1 MLIFIERLM
10 FVKKK
15 LKKQSVSEE
24 QINTLVSLQ
33 LHQDFQEYLNEL
45 SNRVSDKEQLSKIVS
60 MKLISLVERFIT
72 RVSSELAINYQ
83 RKYSLWVMSAY

>member
-1 MLIFIERLM
+1 AFTKNEVLKNRAKENNANIYRTIDVR
-10 FVKKK
+10 KKE

-60 MKLISLVERFIT
+60 MK
-72 RVSSELAINYQ
+72 
-83 RKYSLWVMSAY
+83 